1 MAYRRSYG
9 PRYNRGRGRGGKRN
23 RSPFARTGGRGGSGT
38 KVSISN
44 LDSGVTD
51 GDVREIFQQV
61 GRVSKTA
68 VNYDSNGRSRGTA
81 EVTFAN
87 RQAAIKAVKEYD
99 RAEVDGRP
107 MFLTLI
113 GGGAVQKVVQRA
125 QTFQRRRTPVRRS
138 GRGRG
143 GRGSNGRGANG
154 RGSGRGGRRSR
165 SRAVKKTAEQLD
177 AEMDD
182 YHGKAGGEAGQLD
195 REMDEYHN
203 KAGQPKGSSSSSSS
217 TGFAGQPPALNGMED
232 AEAAE

>member
-87 RQAAIKAVKEYD
+87 HQAALKAVKEYD

-107 MFLTLI
+107 MFLTLV
-113 GGGAVQKVVQRA
+113 GGGVQKVSQQA
-125 QTFQRRRTPVRRS
+125 QPFQRRRTPPRRS
-138 GRGRG
+138 GRGR
-143 GRGSNGRGANG
+143 NGR
-154 RGSGRGGRRSR
+154 GRGGRRSR
-165 SRAVKKTAEQLD
+165 SRAVTKTAEQLD
-177 AEMDD
+177 AEMDE

-195 REMDEYHN
+195 REMDEYHS

-217 TGFAGQPPALNGMED
+217 SGFAGQPPALNGIKD